1 MTWYYESKPIDENI
15 LESYVGFVYC
25 ISNLEDNKKYIGKKL
40 LKFRKSKQVK
50 GKKKRYLVDSNW
62 RTYWGSNKNLI
73 ADVDEIGEGKFV
85 REILRLCK
93 TKGECNYFEAKFQ
106 FELSALESETF
117 YNDWIMV
124 KVHRSHIK
132 KIDFSEKTSIMK
144 LLFEK
149 ENEHALVK

>member
-1 MTWYYESKPIDENI
+1 MTWLYESKPIDENI

-50 GKKKRYLVDSNW
+50 GKKKRYLVDSDW

-73 ADVDEIGEGKFV
+73 ADVDEIGEGKFI

-93 TKGECNYFEAKFQ
+93 TKGECNYFEARYQ
-106 FELSALESETF
+106 FEYSVLEIDSY

-132 KIDFSEKTSIMK
+132 KIDFSEKASIIK
-144 LLFEK
+144 LLVE
-149 ENEHALVK
+149 

>member
-1 MTWYYESKPIDENI
+1 MTWLYESKPIDENI

-40 LKFRKSKQVK
+40 LKFKKSKQVK
-50 GKKKRYLVDSNW
+50 GKKKRYLVDSDW

-73 ADVDEIGEGKFV
+73 ADVDEIGEGKFI

-93 TKGECNYFEAKFQ
+93 TKGECNYFEARYQ
-106 FELSALESETF
+106 FEYSVLEIDSY

-132 KIDFSEKTSIMK
+132 KIDFSEKASIIN
-144 LLFEK
+144 LLVE
-149 ENEHALVK
+149 

>member
-50 GKKKRYLVDSNW
+50 GKKKRYLVDSDW

-93 TKGECNYFEAKFQ
+93 SKSECNYY
-106 FELSALESETF
+106 ELREQMIRDVLLKPEEY
-117 YNDWIMV
+117 YNSYVGTRINRQQIL
-124 KVHRSHIK
+124 RSLSFTIS
-132 KIDFSEKTSIMK
+132 FSTLSSP
-144 LLFEK
+144 
-149 ENEHALVK
+149 